1 MISGNFIFSRIVYFF
16 IFLFCTIGF
25 LCYDRRVGF
34 ELSSTEI
41 EGADYMISVKNKE
54 FLFTPIADYII
65 SAEKVVHVQIGNNAE
80 HALLV
85 LTKTGYSS
93 IPVLDA
99 NDRLKGLLSIRTVTD
114 SILGLAHI
122 EYERL
127 PYLKVDEIMK
137 TDFPT
142 IRTTDR
148 IQRGLDMVI
157 DNPFVC
163 VVEEDGTFAGILTR
177 RVILKQFKK
186 YIYSV
191 D

>member
-1 MISGNFIFSRIVYFF
+1 
-16 IFLFCTIGF
+16 
-25 LCYDRRVGF
+25 
-34 ELSSTEI
+34 
-41 EGADYMISVKNKE
+41 MISVENKE
-54 FLFTPIADYII
+54 FLDTLIADYII
-65 SAEKVVHVQIGNNAE
+65 PAEKVVHVQLGNNAE

-93 IPVLDA
+93 VPVLDA
-99 NDRLKGLLSIRTVTD
+99 QDRLKGLLSIRTVTD

-127 PYLKVDEIMK
+127 PDLKVDEIMRK
-137 TDFPT
+137 DITT
-142 IRTTDR
+142 IRANER
-148 IQRGLDMVI
+148 FQKGLDLVI

-186 YIYSV
+186 YIYNIQ
-191 D
+191 

>member
-1 MISGNFIFSRIVYFF
+1 MIPV
-16 IFLFCTIGF
+16 
-25 LCYDRRVGF
+25 
-34 ELSSTEI
+34 E
-41 EGADYMISVKNKE
+41 NKE
-54 FLFTPIADYII
+54 FLDTLIADYII
-65 SAEKVVHVQIGNNAE
+65 PAEKVVHVQLGNNAE

-93 IPVLDA
+93 VPVLDSQ
-99 NDRLKGLLSIRTVTD
+99 DRLKGLLSIRTVTD

-127 PYLKVDEIMK
+127 PDLKVDEIMRK
-137 TDFPT
+137 DITT
-142 IRTTDR
+142 IRINER
-148 IQRGLDMVI
+148 FQKGLDLVI

-186 YIYSV
+186 YIYNIH
-191 D
+191 